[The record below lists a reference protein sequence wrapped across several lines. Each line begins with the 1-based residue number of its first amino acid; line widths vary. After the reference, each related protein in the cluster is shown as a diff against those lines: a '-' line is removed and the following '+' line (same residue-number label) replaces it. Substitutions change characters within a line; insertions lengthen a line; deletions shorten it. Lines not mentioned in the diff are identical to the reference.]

1 MELEINKIIDDID
14 KYKLSDLNTEIIK
27 NRKNE
32 ILKQIL
38 DDDEFK
44 KYKPLLNDYRY
55 VDEVDELRIGS
66 YIRYFVLKDNDDDLK
81 LARGGFIMDIQ
92 QSSAVITNNVFNFNY
107 YAYPGYTY
115 NGFRLFNAIFQNNIS
130 VKGAPFFELNAWF
143 CAR

>member
-92 QSSAVITNNVFNFNY
+92 ASKEDIIILCKNNGIFWKIKINNCV
-107 YAYPGYTY
+107 
-115 NGFRLFNAIFQNNIS
+115 IFQKNTKQEEVLI
-130 VKGAPFFELNAWF
+130 KILDHLKE
-143 CAR
+143 

>member
-32 ILKQIL
+32 ILNQIL
-38 DDDEFK
+38 DDHEFK
-44 KYKPLLNDYRY
+44 KYKPILNDYRY

-66 YIRYFVLKDNDDDLK
+66 YIRYFVLKDNDDELK

-92 QSSAVITNNVFNFNY
+92 ASKEDIIILCKNNGKFWKIKINNCV
-107 YAYPGYTY
+107 
-115 NGFRLFNAIFQNNIS
+115 IFQKNTKQEEVLI
-130 VKGAPFFELNAWF
+130 KILDHLKE
-143 CAR
+143 

>member
-38 DDDEFK
+38 DDNEFK
-44 KYKPLLNDYRY
+44 KYKPILNDYRY

-66 YIRYFVLKDNDDDLK
+66 YIRYFVLKDNDDELK

-92 QSSAVITNNVFNFNY
+92 ASKEDIIILCKNNGIFWKIKINNCV
-107 YAYPGYTY
+107 
-115 NGFRLFNAIFQNNIS
+115 IFQKNTKQEEVLI
-130 VKGAPFFELNAWF
+130 KILDHLKE
-143 CAR
+143 